1 MVVYRGIVS
10 YLQIFR
16 YSHIEDAG
24 NMARVCQARGVL
36 VQRSKSSLV
45 IVLSSRVW
53 CIVLR
58 FVEV

>member
-36 VQRSKSSLV
+36 VQVFKSSRV
-45 IVLSSRVW
+45 IVVSSRVW

-58 FVEV
+58 SLGV